1 MDDVAALLALLAAVC
16 FALAA
21 TLWQKAALSLSGVSF
36 RHPTSFL
43 VLLGQWVWLLGLAA
57 QIVGVVLQAAALDR
71 GRVSIIQP
79 LLVTTVIW
87 ALPLGYFLT
96 HQTVGRRE
104 ILGAAIIVVGLVG
117 FASFGDP
124 AAGIQD
130 APNADWAIAVVLIG
144 LACVALLLFANRGN
158 LSTRAAVLGTVAG
171 MLYGLSA
178 TLMKPVV
185 ENLHTDGLVDV
196 VASWEF
202 WIWAAAG
209 VIGFLFQQLSLSTGK
224 LVPSVA
230 TVSVANPVISVLL
243 GALVLQERLDRNPPW
258 HAVVASA
265 SLGRGPVRRG
275 GHLLRPREGA
285 GDDLAGEPG
294 RRGALAR
301 AVKRPSASA
310 RLPFTGV
317 ERPRHRERVRRAV

>member
-1 MDDVAALLALLAAVC
+1 VDDVAATLALLAAVC

-21 TLWQKAALSLSGVSF
+21 TLWQKAALSLTGVSF
-36 RHPTSFL
+36 RHPRSFL
-43 VLLGQWVWLLGLAA
+43 VLLLQWVWLAGLLA

-104 ILGAAIIVVGLVG
+104 VVGAAIIVVGLAL

-124 AAGIQD
+124 AAGVD
-130 APNADWAIAVVLIG
+130 NAPGSDWAASILVIAM
-144 LACVALLLFANRGN
+144 ACAALLVFANRG
-158 LSTRAAVLGTVAG
+158 SVSMRAALLGTVAG

-185 ENLHTDGLVDV
+185 ESWHADGLGDV
-196 VASWEF
+196 LAGWEF
-202 WIWAAAG
+202 WVWAAAG
-209 VIGFLFQQLSLSTGK
+209 IVGFLFQQLSLSTGR

-230 TVSVANPVISVLL
+230 TVSVANPVVSVLL
-243 GALVLQERLDRNPPW
+243 GALVLQERLDKNPPW
-258 HAVVASA
+258 HAVVA
-265 SLGRGPVRRG
+265 V
-275 GHLLRPREGA
+275 
-285 GDDLAGEPG
+285 
-294 RRGALAR
+294 GALGLALFG
-301 AVKRPSASA
+301 AVVISSA
-310 RLPFTGV
+310 RESGREV
-317 ERPRHRERVRRAV
+317 ERTTSEPEPAPAQPSVA

>member
-1 MDDVAALLALLAAVC
+1 VDEVAALLALTAAVC

-36 RHPTSFL
+36 RHPLSFA

-57 QIVGVVLQAAALDR
+57 QVLGVALQAAALDR

-104 ILGAAIIVVGLVG
+104 ILGAAVIVVGLAG

-124 AAGIQD
+124 AAGVD
-130 APNADWAIAVVLIG
+130 NASNADWAIAVIVIG

-185 ENLHTDGLVDV
+185 EGLHTDGLAHV
-196 VASWEF
+196 VAGWEF
-202 WIWAAAG
+202 WIWAVAG
-209 VIGFLFQQLSLSTGK
+209 VVGFLFQQLSLSTGK

-230 TVSVANPVISVLL
+230 TVSVANPVVSVML
-243 GALVLQERLDRNPPW
+243 GALVLLERLDRNPPW
-258 HAVVASA
+258 HAVAAVA
-265 SLGRGPVRRG
+265 SLGLA
-275 GHLLRPREGA
+275 LLGA
-285 GDDLAGEPG
+285 
-294 RRGALAR
+294 
-301 AVKRPSASA
+301 VVISSA
-310 RLPFTGV
+310 R
-317 ERPRHRERVRRAV
+317 EKDREPAPQQPDGRLSAAV

>member
-1 MDDVAALLALLAAVC
+1 MDEVAALLALVAAVC

-36 RHPTSFL
+36 RRPQSFA

-57 QIVGVVLQAAALDR
+57 QIVGVLLQAAALDR

-96 HQTVGRRE
+96 HQTIGRRE
-104 ILGAAIIVVGLVG
+104 VAGAVIIVVGLAG
-117 FASFGDP
+117 FALFGDP
-124 AAGIQD
+124 AAGIDD
-130 APNADWAIAVVLIG
+130 ASGADWAIAVILIA
-144 LACVALLLFANRGN
+144 LACVALLLFANRGT

-185 ENLHTDGLVDV
+185 ENLHTDGLADV

-209 VIGFLFQQLSLSTGK
+209 VIGFGFQQLSLSTGK

-230 TVSVANPVISVLL
+230 TVSVANPVVSVML
-243 GALVLQERLDRNPPW
+243 GALVLLERLDRNPPW
-258 HAVVASA
+258 HAVVACA
-265 SLGRGPVRRG
+265 SLGVA
-275 GHLLRPREGA
+275 LLGA
-285 GDDLAGEPG
+285 
-294 RRGALAR
+294 
-301 AVKRPSASA
+301 VVISSA
-310 RLPFTGV
+310 REQSREPAAR
-317 ERPRHRERVRRAV
+317 EPEPRLSPAV